1 MENSETKS
9 YILQREEILKSILKN
24 IKNLD
29 LSFILWIV
37 PEERIYTFL
46 RAHIHKI
53 IKKILNTDCY
63 IPPRIFTPKRLARNI
78 CSRKRVLAEF
88 AVTRIIQALSDR
100 CSTGYAVMLRDF
112 MRELKMCMPDKSF
125 NEIKEIVMDKI
136 NLLLIPERTSA
147 EILKAIEIFEKY
159 QSLLNEKEWLDP
171 EDALIF
177 ASKLNYKSETLIIE
191 GFQEPYNA
199 EKILLKSLEENAKN
213 KFLISYDGNVV
224 KNAFLLPLK
233 DTEQEIEEIAKRIK
247 LKLINDEPSKTELY
261 KYAVAVAGINKYLPK
276 IIRIFNKYSIPVQI
290 YHKKQ
295 AETIFPWNE
304 LIYLIESVSENF
316 SRLKFLSFLHSN
328 TMKNIPLSIK
338 KSVSKLCLS
347 LPEIRSKEDWLDPEL
362 LEDEILRKDFEN
374 SIKLLEPLFSIR
386 ENASI
391 SEYSEALKNILN
403 KAGFLDY
410 LKFSNDHENLK
421 IFNKIFEYIQFLDEM
436 LKPDFNKIN
445 LLTFIDIL
453 KDLINYYYKEQET
466 CGVRIVDMQE
476 LYGIDAE
483 TVFIAGVIDE
493 VLPLKDRGIQF
504 VPENLKRELG
514 MRDLTKEVE
523 IEKKLFISTLSAIK
537 EVIITYPLQEG
548 DKYFLPSPYIAELPT
563 IENLK
568 RIILS
573 DEELL
578 LKHPEPIEKLLQ
590 EIKIS
595 KEKIILPEE
604 ISVTELEAY
613 IKCPRKFFIEKLL
626 KLEPPVLRLYKI
638 DDRVFGKYAH
648 RFMEALF
655 KEKSN
660 NFNEFT
666 IKAELILDEIL
677 KTIRKPWKELLREEF
692 INSFKKIWELEESLI
707 NEGMVSSEVEFP
719 VKGVLSSLKLKGKID
734 RLIITEDG
742 CILIDYKTGSQKL
755 NCKQAMEGKD
765 NIQLFLYA
773 YLLSQLSYKV
783 KKVGIISTKDFSP
796 KWCPNVNTNGNVEQA
811 IDAVEKSAESAIEK
825 IKNAVFYTDLSSE
838 SCMRC
843 LDYLCPKFHNLE
855 KLKGLQ
861 DV

>member
-1 MENSETKS
+1 MENSGTKS
-9 YILQREEILKSILKN
+9 YILQRKEILKSILKN

-37 PEERIYTFL
+37 PEERIYIFV
-46 RAHIHKI
+46 RDHIHKI
-53 IKKILNTDCY
+53 IKKSLNTDCY
-63 IPPRIFTPKRLARNI
+63 IPPRIFTPKRLARYI
-78 CSRKRVLAEF
+78 CSSKKVLLEF
-88 AVTRIIQALSDR
+88 AVTRIIQTLSDR

-125 NEIKEIVMDKI
+125 NEIKEIILNKI

-159 QSLLNEKEWLDP
+159 QRLLNEKEWLDP

-177 ASKLNYKSETLIIE
+177 ASKLNYKSEILIVE

-199 EKILLKSLEENAKN
+199 EKILIKSLEENAKQI
-213 KFLISYDGNVV
+213 FSISYEGNTI

-247 LKLINDEPSKTELY
+247 LKLINEESSKRELY

-290 YHKKQ
+290 YHKKP

-304 LIYLIESVSENF
+304 LINLIETVSENF
-316 SRLKFLSFLHSN
+316 SRLKFLSFLNSKS
-328 TMKNIPLSIK
+328 MKNISIK
-338 KSVSKLCLS
+338 KSVSQLSLS
-347 LPEIRSKEDWLDPEL
+347 LPEIRGKEDWLDPEL
-362 LEDEILRKDFEN
+362 LEDEMLRKGFEN
-374 SIKLLEPLFSIR
+374 VIKLLEPLFLIR
-386 ENASI
+386 EKASI
-391 SEYSEALKNILN
+391 SEYSGVLKNILN
-403 KAGFLDY
+403 KTGFLDY
-410 LKFSNDHENLK
+410 LKISNDHENLK
-421 IFNKIFEYIQFLDEM
+421 IFNKIFDYLQFLDEM

-445 LLTFIDIL
+445 LLTFIEIL
-453 KDLINYYYKEQET
+453 KDLINYYYQEQET

-476 LYGIDAE
+476 LYGIEAE

-523 IEKKLFISTLSAIK
+523 IEKKLFMSTLSAIK

-548 DKYFLPSPYIAELPT
+548 DKYFLPSPYVAELP
-563 IENLK
+563 IIDNLK
-568 RIILS
+568 KIILS

-578 LKHPEPIEKLLQ
+578 LKHPEPIEQLLQ
-590 EIKIS
+590 EIKIT
-595 KEKIILPEE
+595 KDKLILPEE
-604 ISVTELEAY
+604 ISVTELESY

-638 DDRVFGKYAH
+638 DDRVFGKYTH
-648 RFMEALF
+648 RFMENLF

-660 NFNEFT
+660 NFNDFI
-666 IKAELILDEIL
+666 IKAEQILDEIL
-677 KTIRKPWKELLREEF
+677 KNIRKPWKELLREEF
-692 INSFKKIWELEESLI
+692 KNSFEKIWEIEESLI
-707 NEGMVSSEVEFP
+707 NEGMISSEVEFS

-734 RLIITEDG
+734 RFILTKNG

-755 NCKQAMEGKD
+755 NCKKAMEGKD
-765 NIQLFLYA
+765 GFQLFLYA

-783 KKVGIISTKDFSP
+783 KRVGIISTKDFSQ
-796 KWCPNVNTNGNVEQA
+796 KWCPGVRTKGNVEQA
-811 IDAVEKSAESAIEK
+811 IDAVQKSAESAIENLK
-825 IKNAVFYTDLSSE
+825 DAVFDTDLSSE
-838 SCMRC
+838 SCIRC
-843 LDYLCPKFHNLE
+843 IHYLCPKFHNLD
-855 KLKGLQ
+855 KLRRFQ